1 VTLGTREDRA
11 VLLEEVLAG
20 IDGPL
25 RAGRERLV
33 NELLDMGYDAATLRE
48 AHRQDRLV
56 VLLLDGVIHETAFLS
71 ARDVATACGWPADD
85 VLRISRL
92 LGIAVIDA
100 DTPAFDEYSCEAIET
115 VKLAR
120 AYGLSEAAIDQMLV
134 VLGRHMSRLAADLE
148 VIVGDELGRPGD
160 TEYELAHRYADGA
173 RVLAPSAAPLV
184 RCAFTAHLRDR
195 MRDIF
200 VTAEEAEY
208 GSLRAV
214 ADVAVAFVDVVGFT
228 SLGERVGAGELK
240 SIANRL
246 IEVAE
251 ATIVRPVRLIKSMGD
266 AILLI
271 SRDAPALVGVL
282 DAIHA
287 AFAAEPDAPPI
298 HSGIA
303 FGVAHL
309 GGADVY
315 GAPVNHASRITD
327 LAPSG
332 EIWADAA
339 LVHASGSYRWAALGA
354 RELKGADA
362 PVEVF
367 RLDTANL
374 Q

>member
-1 VTLGTREDRA
+1 MVDVGTQLNRA
-11 VLLEEVLAG
+11 AILDEVLAG
-20 IDGPL
+20 IEGPL

-33 NELLDMGYDAATLRE
+33 NELLDLGYDPATLRE

-56 VLLLDGVIHETAFLS
+56 VLLLDEAFHESAFLS
-71 ARDVATACGWPADD
+71 ARDVAGACAVPVAE
-85 VLRISRL
+85 VLRISAL
-92 LGIAVIDA
+92 LGIPVAGA
-100 DTPAFDEYSCEAIET
+100 DTPAFDEFACEALQT
-115 VKLAR
+115 LALAR
-120 AYGLSEAAIDQMLV
+120 AYGISEPAIDQMLV
-134 VLGRHMSRLAADLE
+134 VLGRHMARLAADLE

-195 MRDIF
+195 MKDIF

-240 SIANRL
+240 FIANRL
-246 IEVAE
+246 VEVAE
-251 ATIVRPVRLIKSMGD
+251 AALTGRVRLVKSLGD

-271 SRDAPALVGVL
+271 SRDAPALVQVL
-282 DAIHA
+282 ASIHGT
-287 AFAAEPDAPPI
+287 FAGDPDAPPI
-298 HSGIA
+298 HSGAA

-332 EIWADAA
+332 AIWADVA
-339 LVHASGSYRWAALGA
+339 LTERCPDYRWTPLGRRA
-354 RELKGADA
+354 IKGAEA
-362 PVEVF
+362 PIEVF
-367 RLDTANL
+367 RLDP
-374 Q
+374 